1 MRRYIFFVL
10 LACIALPF
18 KAQDDY
24 HFLKQRMDGA
34 SLPLINIRTDSV
46 INKNGFVDGIIDIAD
61 YQCRTDFFTDS
72 VSFFCKIRYRGTS
85 ALNYSKKSFSIK
97 IVDRNGKDLD
107 VNLFG
112 IRQENSW
119 ILDAMAVDRIRM
131 RNRICF
137 DVWNDLDKTPYNT
150 KYGNRNGTSG
160 LFVEVFINGVYE
172 GLYCLSDKIDRKLLG
187 LKKAQT
193 ETNGDVSVKGIIY
206 KGISWDGYSTYLLGY
221 DDTYPVDGVVWNEW
235 ELEYPSDYPSART
248 WQPLMDLIDFCSQTN
263 DNTAFLQGYQDYFY
277 LDNLINYF
285 VFTQAMNVGDN
296 FCKNTFLSTVDLSD
310 SHRYLVTPWD
320 MDMSLGSYWDGGYR
334 TSMCKFNRYD
344 ETPPFDKLYV
354 RNLDG
359 FRDRIADK
367 WADCCL
373 ALFSPDSI
381 ISRLDH
387 YAEQLMASGAWEREY
402 NRWNGSPVALKE
414 SVFDELE
421 FVKDWYIQNYNW
433 ICSNLG
439 GTPYVKVFA
448 PKSGV
453 KASALYMLDGRRL
466 ELKEGEVPPRGIY
479 IRDGKKVA
487 Y

>member
-1 MRRYIFFVL
+1 MRRYIFFAL

-24 HFLKQRMDGA
+24 HFLKQRMNES

-85 ALNYSKKSFSIK
+85 ALNYAKKSFSVK
-97 IVDRNGKDLD
+97 IVDRNGRDLD

-150 KYGNRNGTSG
+150 RYGNRNATNG

-206 KGISWDGYSTYLLGY
+206 KGISWNGSSTYLLGY

-235 ELEYPSDYPSART
+235 ELEYPSDYPSAQT

-277 LDNLINYF
+277 LENLVNYF

-296 FCKNTFLSTVDLSD
+296 FCKNTFLSTVDLSE

-354 RNLDG
+354 RNLDD
-359 FRDRIADK
+359 FRDRIALK

-373 ALFSPDSI
+373 TLFSPDSI
-381 ISRLDH
+381 ISRLDR
-387 YAEQLMASGAWEREY
+387 YAEQFMASGAWEREY

-439 GTPYVKVFA
+439 GTPYVKVIA

-453 KASALYMLDGRRL
+453 KASGLYMLDGRRL